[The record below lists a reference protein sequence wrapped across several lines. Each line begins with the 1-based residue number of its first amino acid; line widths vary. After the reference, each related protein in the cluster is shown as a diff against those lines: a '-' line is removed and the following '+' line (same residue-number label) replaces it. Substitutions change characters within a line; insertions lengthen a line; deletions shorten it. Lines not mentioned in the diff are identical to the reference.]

1 MKAEIK
7 KSGLL
12 EITAETELEAFAL
25 EEWTNKY
32 FTGNDIPGQTVIK
45 DGKILFNWSLNS
57 GYKGTPD
64 L

>member
-7 KSGLL
+7 KNGLL

-25 EEWTNKY
+25 EKWTEKY
-32 FTGNDIPGQTVIK
+32 FSGSSIAGQVVIN

-57 GYKGTPD
+57 KS
-64 L
+64 